1 MGESKKLITGGG
13 NNRTQLE
20 RLNSR
25 QPELSYLSSN
35 ERKTLFNRLKNTL
48 IGGYEDWQLAEVIMP
63 GEPYSSDDLS
73 IQQLEEETR
82 DELDGVIEKEI
93 EKIDGGRVSADRR
106 RKEASDVLDKL
117 IRNARRKS

>member
-1 MGESKKLITGGG
+1 
-13 NNRTQLE
+13 
-20 RLNSR
+20 
-25 QPELSYLSSN
+25 
-35 ERKTLFNRLKNTL
+35 
-48 IGGYEDWQLAEVIMP
+48 MP

-82 DELDGVIEKEI
+82 DELEGVIEKEI

-117 IRNARRKS
+117 IRAARRKS